1 MRKSTLLCR
10 IRRKGTRER
19 KNGLKM
25 LSSGA
30 QILVNCLEE
39 QGVQNIFGYP
49 GASILPVYD
58 CLASSS
64 IRHVLTAHEQGACF
78 AAEGYARRSGKA
90 GVVLA
95 TSGPGATNL
104 LTGIADA
111 YMDSVPLVAVTG
123 NVPLD
128 QLGHDSFQEV
138 DVFDMSMPVTKYSII
153 VKRATDLA
161 AAVRKAF
168 LIAESGR
175 KGPVLVDIPCN
186 VFSEYADYA
195 KCQPEKPA
203 VCAPDEEEIRKAAQA
218 IATAKRPVIYAGGG
232 IKWSGAEHELA
243 GLAQKLRAPVTVS
256 YMGIGCFDPDDEN
269 YLGVLCNTN
278 FKTSSALRECD
289 LLITLGARFNSRYAA
304 FSALKKRRTPLLQL
318 DADKAEIDKNIL
330 TTASVT
336 GDLKLSLSKLLPL
349 VEERDAAEEWEFRSL
364 PDLSEENCGIDIIKC
379 LCRKLGPSATVTT
392 DVGLHQEWAAHN
404 CKVYNSRRFLT
415 SGGLGAMG
423 FGLGAAIGAHFASG
437 DVCLLI
443 TGDGSFNM
451 NFNEITTAV
460 KHHVPLVVAVLNNN
474 SLGMI
479 RKLQSERRAKTS
491 GISSLYLNVDYAALA
506 QSMGA
511 RGVTVEEFS
520 DLDAVLDDALEG
532 SLPLVIDFKIPI
544 NTGI

>member
-1 MRKSTLLCR
+1 MLCR

-203 VCAPDEEEIRKAAQA
+203 LCAPDEEEIRKAAQA

-256 YMGIGCFDPDDEN
+256 YM
-269 YLGVLCNTN
+269 GVLCNTN

-379 LCRKLGPSATVTT
+379 LCRNLGPSATVTT

-520 DLDAVLDDALEG
+520 DLDAVIDDALEG